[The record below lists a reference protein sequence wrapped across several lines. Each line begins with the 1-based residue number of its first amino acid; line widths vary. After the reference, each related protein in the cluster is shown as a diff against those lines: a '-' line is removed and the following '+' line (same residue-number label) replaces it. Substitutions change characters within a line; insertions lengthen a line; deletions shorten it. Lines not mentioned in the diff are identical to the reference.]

1 MILTKEEYKRRW
13 NEGERL
19 TYEDV
24 FDVAK
29 AWGLFDVPESVP
41 AVVLIRAVNG
51 AAGIEDKPQRRAFQ
65 AKLAFEDWRRKDG
78 RSEYST
84 EKGLRLSAGD
94 LHSGTTFNA
103 KIEDMDAEDAERIR
117 EAGRQGVYPVF
128 RVILVWEDEN

>member
-1 MILTKEEYKRRW
+1 MTMTKEEYKRRW
-13 NEGERL
+13 NEGESL
-19 TYEDV
+19 TCKDV

-29 AWGLFDVPESVP
+29 AWGLFEVPEAVP
-41 AVVLIRAVNG
+41 TVVLIRAVNE
-51 AAGIEDKPQRRAFQ
+51 AAGIEGKPRRRAFR

-94 LHSGTTFNA
+94 LHGGTTLNA

-128 RVILVWEDEN
+128 RVILVWEDD